1 MRNSI
6 WKIILHVFLLQ
17 CCSTTLSNAD
27 DLNPEETTESVK
39 AQDWH
44 EHDDAHD
51 IFLRRLQE
59 SYQNSTQELKEF
71 IESLSTAF
79 SKRLDILENNCLV
92 QATMHESLEKS
103 SGDVRSQKLQVF
115 FQNGVPEQPDSLQS
129 SWNQRLD
136 LFEKSMILRSDKFN
150 VDFETFKLEFNRRY
164 AELDKKMG
172 ELNRHV
178 DQALNNVLGTQT
190 LETAPSNPSKQL
202 IASNPRPR
210 TPEECLSSL
219 SSPVKGNSFYG
230 KTIEQIAAE
239 VPNDMALVVEIVN
252 YLDVKM
258 TDYRLYIEYGS
269 EHQRAPTTVSFK
281 TREVFTFKLGSRAP
295 GKSLS
300 GTRTTQ
306 QI

>member
-27 DLNPEETTESVK
+27 DLNSEETTESVK
-39 AQDWH
+39 TQDWN
-44 EHDDAHD
+44 EHDDAHE
-51 IFLRRLQE
+51 IFLQRLQE
-59 SYQNSTQELKEF
+59 SYQNGTHELKEL

-79 SKRLDILENNCLV
+79 SKRLDILENNSLV

-115 FQNGVPEQPDSLQS
+115 FQNGVPEKP
-129 SWNQRLD
+129 
-136 LFEKSMILRSDKFN
+136 DKFS
-150 VDFETFKLEFNRRY
+150 RRY
-164 AELDKKMG
+164 AELDTKLE
-172 ELNRHV
+172 ELNHHV
-178 DQALNNVLGTQT
+178 DQALNNVLGTQA
-190 LETAPSNPSKQL
+190 LETASSNPSKQL

-219 SSPVKGNSFYG
+219 VSPVKGNSFYG

-258 TDYRLYIEYGS
+258 TDYRLYIEYGL